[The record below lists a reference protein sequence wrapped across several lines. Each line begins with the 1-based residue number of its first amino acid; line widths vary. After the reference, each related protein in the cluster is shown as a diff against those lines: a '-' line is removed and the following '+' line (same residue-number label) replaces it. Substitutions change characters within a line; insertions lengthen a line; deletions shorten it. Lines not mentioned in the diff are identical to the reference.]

1 MNKIWLIIQREY
13 LSRVKKTS
21 FIVTT
26 MLAPLSI
33 IVLLAI
39 QFLIIGA
46 GQSKKII
53 VVKDESGFF
62 VEANDS
68 YQNVKLKDS
77 NTLYFKGSDENLFE
91 LKESYKEN
99 GYDGVLFIP
108 PVSLK
113 NPSGIQYYSDKL
125 LGIATRTTLE
135 QNLGEVLKNK
145 KIEEAGLDQQFIK
158 DLRTSVSITERTPD
172 EEGKENSSILA
183 SAFGFLMGFMM
194 YLTIMIY
201 GTMVMRGV
209 MEEKTNRIV
218 EVMLSSVKPFQ
229 LMVGKIVGIGM
240 VGLTQFIIWIFTVGL
255 LYAGIGFFLAGTMD
269 ASSMEQMMGEASQ
282 QVDMDEMQKRVTDI
296 IGKVQSL
303 PIGFMIF
310 AFIFYFL
317 GGYLF
322 YSALFA
328 AIGSAVGDDSSES
341 QALVF
346 PVTVPIIISFII
358 LTVIL
363 EDPNSS
369 IAFWSSIIPFSSPI
383 IMPARIAY
391 GLSPFSID
399 FFLSVLFLILGFMG
413 TTWLAAKIYRTGI
426 LMMGKKV
433 SLKEIGKWVVKR

>member
-13 LSRVKKTS
+13 LSRVKKKS

-26 MLAPLSI
+26 LLAPLSI

-46 GQSKKII
+46 GQSKKVI
-53 VVKDESGFF
+53 VVKDESGYF
-62 VEANDS
+62 VESNNS

-77 NTLYFKGSDENLFE
+77 NTLYFKGSDENLLD
-91 LKESYKEN
+91 LKESYKDN

-108 PVSLK
+108 SLSLK

-125 LGIATRTTLE
+125 LGIATRTMLE
-135 QNLGEVLKNK
+135 RNLSEVLKGK

-172 EEGKENSSILA
+172 EEAKENSSILA
-183 SAFGFLMGFMM
+183 SAFGGLMGFVM

-240 VGLTQFIIWIFTVGL
+240 VGLTQFIIWIVTVGL
-255 LYAGIGFFLAGTMD
+255 LYLGIGFFLAGTMD
-269 ASSMEQMMGEASQ
+269 PSSMEQMMGEASQ
-282 QVDMDEMQKRVTDI
+282 QVDMDEMQQRVTDI

-363 EDPNSS
+363 ENPNSS

-391 GLSPFSID
+391 GLSLFSID
-399 FFLSVLFLILGFMG
+399 FFLSVLFLVLGFMG

>member
-1 MNKIWLIIQREY
+1 MNKIWLIIKREY
-13 LSRVKKTS
+13 LTRVRKRS

-26 MLAPLSI
+26 LLAPLSI

-46 GQSKKII
+46 GQGKKVIL
-53 VVKDESGFF
+53 VKDNSGYF
-62 VEANDS
+62 VEDS
-68 YQNVKLKDS
+68 GYFQSVKLKDS
-77 NTLYFKGSDENLFE
+77 NSLYFKGSNESLENL
-91 LKESYKEN
+91 KTSYKEN
-99 GYDGVLFIP
+99 NYNGVLYIP
-108 PVSLK
+108 DLSLQ
-113 NPSGIQYYSDKL
+113 NPSGIEYYSDEL
-125 LGIATRTTLE
+125 LGITTRTMVE
-135 QNLGEVLKNK
+135 RSIAEVLKNA
-145 KIEEAGLDQQFIK
+145 KIEEAGLDKQFIK
-158 DLRTSVSITERTPD
+158 NLRTSVSIKERTPD
-172 EEGKENSSILA
+172 QEGRESSSILA
-183 SAFGFLMGFMM
+183 SAFGGAMGFIM

-201 GTMVMRGV
+201 GTLVMRGV

-240 VGLTQFIIWIFTVGL
+240 VGLTQFIIWIITIGL
-255 LYAGIGFFLAGTMD
+255 LYVGIGFFM
-269 ASSMEQMMGEASQ
+269 ASSMDPASMDQMMGQAAE
-282 QVDMDEMQKRVTDI
+282 QVDMEEMQMRVTEVLNKI
-296 IGKVQSL
+296 SSL
-303 PIGFMIF
+303 PLGFMAF

-363 EDPNSS
+363 ENPNSPL
-369 IAFWSSIIPFSSPI
+369 AFWSSIIPFSAPI

-399 FFLSVLFLILGFMG
+399 FILSVIFMILGFIG

-426 LMMGKKV
+426 LMMGKKI
-433 SLKEIGKWVVKR
+433 SLKEIGKWVIRG